1 MVTKWLSLCLIVVAL
16 SSGLNVAL
24 AQQSDD
30 PLNGY
35 WKQVGESVYIQITR
49 SDDGYQAEVI
59 RNDWAPGLV
68 GSKLFK
74 NVVSVSNKKPRWAGD
89 TIINGSEI
97 SGEATVRINRSG
109 ELSTRLKPGG
119 RATWERSQPVK
130 KAYQNCVVLRGLSAG
145 VKFDPNP

>member
-49 SDDGYQAEVI
+49 S
-59 RNDWAPGLV
+59 
-68 GSKLFK
+68 
-74 NVVSVSNKKPRWAGD
+74 
-89 TIINGSEI
+89 
-97 SGEATVRINRSG
+97 GEATVRINRSG

-119 RATWERSQPVK
+119 RATWERRQPVK
-130 KAYQNCVVLRGLSAG
+130 KAY
-145 VKFDPNP
+145 